1 MKSAISF
8 IIKIAFLLFL
18 LLFISVSYFLILIS
32 TEQKSL
38 PFLTTKIESE
48 INSYLGDND
57 DVTIQHIQI
66 EQSKFNI
73 IANLEDV
80 KLTHGKFYIEIE
92 RVKLVFSIFDLILFQ
107 DDIASIN
114 IDQIDLKYHSY
125 LSEEEKKEKFNIN
138 KIIDGLFH
146 SPINLIKIS
155 NFNID
160 ILKKK
165 EIVHKIK
172 INNIDLSSNDDKYN
186 LLANIIYQ
194 KNEINSQ
201 TQCYQEKNDN
211 ICDFIFSKIDSNL
224 IYNLHPKFSDLSG
237 ISALISSNFTIK
249 SNENNNDI
257 SFILEAN
264 DGFIN
269 NQKLFTDK
277 INFNNATIIG
287 NYNLDQNYLENIT
300 ANLNFEND
308 INFSSNIKFRDKLS
322 KYDIKLSLN
331 NLSRQESPKLW
342 PNFIPKDDNIK
353 KWVLKHM
360 KSFNILDSNISISVE
375 NGEMIDINAKF
386 NFDNA
391 AIIYDKSF
399 PAIYNISG
407 DAFFDMKSM
416 KIAVQ
421 EGVMLSSKLRSSEI
435 IIDNFHVKNPILKI
449 KSQINGRAED
459 LLKYINYQSYFA
471 KNIGNYVNGYARSYV
486 NLSFPIKGELLMKDF
501 DLKVTSD
508 IKNLNNDYIDK
519 KSRLKIDI
527 AKNYDSDIFQA
538 KIDLTNSKITFKPL
552 SIFKDKDISSQLF
565 FYLQKDN
572 DLLILDKL
580 NFKLSN
586 QNLLTGSM
594 IIDLNQ
600 KNINNIN
607 LIHPDFKLYYN
618 SNILDSS
625 RELKLHGKKL
635 DLTKLQSILSFS
647 NNDQKYNK
655 NNMEIILNDMI
666 LNHGIILNDIDI
678 NLHCNEGVCI
688 NSFIQL
694 KKDNKEII
702 NIDFKP
708 YPIKKI
714 TKITGK
720 IFDVGAIAKGLD
732 IYSQI
737 LDGDLVIRSQ
747 MEFQNNDVIIS
758 GEAYNKK
765 DFVITKDD
773 IFSQISQDDLFLKI
787 KEKLDLSYQIIFEDL
802 HSNFKIRNNILE
814 IEKFII
820 NNNYIGITAKGNIG
834 ILDGRINVDGL
845 IIPSYLI
852 NRLFGIGDLPV
863 IKYIAPILVGED
875 GGGVFAAKYKLQ
887 KNPKLDEKIRFIL
900 NKGSIFAP
908 GAIRNFFN

>member
-18 LLFISVSYFLILIS
+18 LLFISVSYFLLLIS

-73 IANLEDV
+73 IANLEDI

-125 LSEEEKKEKFNIN
+125 LPEEEKKEKFNIN

-172 INNIDLSSNDDKYN
+172 INNIDLSSSDDKYN

-249 SNENNNDI
+249 SNENNNDV

-375 NGEMIDINAKF
+375 NGKMIDINAKF

-421 EGVMLSSKLRSSEI
+421 EGVVLSSKLRSSEI

-486 NLSFPIKGELLMKDF
+486 NLSFPIKDELLMKDF

-565 FYLQKDN
+565 FYLQKNN

>member
-18 LLFISVSYFLILIS
+18 LLFISVSYFLLLIS

-73 IANLEDV
+73 IANLEDI

-172 INNIDLSSNDDKYN
+172 INNIDLSSSDDKYN

-201 TQCYQEKNDN
+201 TQCYQEKNGN

-249 SNENNNDI
+249 SNENNNDV

-287 NYNLDQNYLENIT
+287 NYNLDQNCLENIT

-375 NGEMIDINAKF
+375 NGKMIDINAKF

-421 EGVMLSSKLRSSEI
+421 EGVVLSSKLRSSEI

-486 NLSFPIKGELLMKDF
+486 NLSFPIKDELLMKDF

-565 FYLQKDN
+565 FYLQKNN

>member
-486 NLSFPIKGELLMKDF
+486 NLSFPIKDELLMKDF

>member
-1 MKSAISF
+1 VKSAISF

-18 LLFISVSYFLILIS
+18 LLFISVSYFLLLIS

-73 IANLEDV
+73 IANLEDI

-125 LSEEEKKEKFNIN
+125 LPEEEKKEKFNIN

-172 INNIDLSSNDDKYN
+172 INNIDLSNNDDKYN

-224 IYNLHPKFSDLSG
+224 IYNLHPKLSDLSG

-375 NGEMIDINAKF
+375 NGKMIDINAKF

-421 EGVMLSSKLRSSEI
+421 EGVVLSSKLRSSEI

-486 NLSFPIKGELLMKDF
+486 NLSFPIKDELLMKDF

-565 FYLQKDN
+565 FYLQKNN

>member
-18 LLFISVSYFLILIS
+18 LLFISVSYFLLLIS

-73 IANLEDV
+73 IANLEDI

-172 INNIDLSSNDDKYN
+172 INNIDLSNNDDKYN

-201 TQCYQEKNDN
+201 TQCYQEKNGN

-249 SNENNNDI
+249 SNENNNDV

-287 NYNLDQNYLENIT
+287 NYNLDQNCLENIT

-375 NGEMIDINAKF
+375 NGKMIDINAKF

-421 EGVMLSSKLRSSEI
+421 EGVVLSSKLRSSEI

-486 NLSFPIKGELLMKDF
+486 NLSFPIKDELLMKDF

-565 FYLQKDN
+565 FYLQKNN